1 MSFVRRPRIEQFRN
15 IFLLFFLVLVV
26 TIIFTPLIVR
36 KGFYLFAEETWEAVL
51 LLVQVSL
58 AWNIFRLYEKAIT
71 IREEEVKKLESE
83 YQKREKEL
91 LETFAYLGKV
101 NVEVSLIRDFLQKV
115 KTPTNKKEVK
125 EYLNDILHMALS
137 ISRKKWMMVRIINT
151 QTMQTVAEQRLA
163 LPKSRAEEEIIN
175 IGNWEIMEMSQNK
188 NLCNKKRLCV
198 LSSVGAKPYEEKAF
212 LVFHEDSN
220 VDREILDFLKAAVN
234 QCEIIH
240 TLFVLGHGKK

>member
-1 MSFVRRPRIEQFRN
+1 
-15 IFLLFFLVLVV
+15 
-26 TIIFTPLIVR
+26 
-36 KGFYLFAEETWEAVL
+36 
-51 LLVQVSL
+51 
-58 AWNIFRLYEKAIT
+58 
-71 IREEEVKKLESE
+71 
-83 YQKREKEL
+83 
-91 LETFAYLGKV
+91 
-101 NVEVSLIRDFLQKV
+101 
-115 KTPTNKKEVK
+115 
-125 EYLNDILHMALS
+125 LNDILHMALS

>member
-1 MSFVRRPRIEQFRN
+1 MAFVRRPRIEQFRN

-26 TIIFTPLIVR
+26 TIIFTPLLIR
-36 KGFYLFAEETWEAVL
+36 KGFYLFTEETWEAVL

-71 IREEEVKKLESE
+71 IREEEIKKLESE

-125 EYLNDILHMALS
+125 EYLNDILHIALS

-151 QTMQTVAEQRLA
+151 QTMQTVAEQRATLS
-163 LPKSRAEEEIIN
+163 KGKTGEEMIN
-175 IGNWEIMEMSQNK
+175 IGNREIMEISQNK

-198 LSSVGAKPYEEKAF
+198 LSSVGAKPYKEKAF

>member
-1 MSFVRRPRIEQFRN
+1 MAFVHRPRIEQFRN

-71 IREEEVKKLESE
+71 IREEEIKKLESE

-115 KTPTNKKEVK
+115 KTPANKKEVK